1 MDKLTWP
8 LIPAKFKCRQ
18 PIFNARNKR
27 ENHLI
32 MEDRHVVLGKR
43 IKTMRMERR
52 MSQTECAK
60 GIDVAQ
66 SHLSNI
72 ENGRSHV
79 TMENLFSLR
88 DLFNVPFSEFF
99 IDLDREIIENKK
111 KEMGAEVNNSSSNDY
126 GCDDILTLSDLLE
139 AVAFIKEKKGR
150 EKLFREK

>member
-1 MDKLTWP
+1 
-8 LIPAKFKCRQ
+8 
-18 PIFNARNKR
+18 
-27 ENHLI
+27 

-43 IKTMRMERR
+43 IKTMRIERR

-88 DLFNVPFSEFF
+88 DLFDVPFSEFF
-99 IDLDREIIENKK
+99 KDLDKEFIENKK
-111 KEMGAEVNNSSSNDY
+111 KEMGAEVNNFSSINSL
-126 GCDDILTLSDLLE
+126 GDDVLTLSDLLE
-139 AVAFIKEKKGR
+139 AIAFIKEKKGR

>member
-1 MDKLTWP
+1 
-8 LIPAKFKCRQ
+8 
-18 PIFNARNKR
+18 
-27 ENHLI
+27 
-32 MEDRHVVLGKR
+32 MEDRHIVLGKR
-43 IKTMRMERR
+43 IKTMRMERGL
-52 MSQTECAK
+52 SQTECAK

-111 KEMGAEVNNSSSNDY
+111 KEMGAEVNNSSSIDY
-126 GCDDILTLSDLLE
+126 VGDDVLTLSDLLE
-139 AVAFIKEKKGR
+139 AVSYIKKKKALQKLEEK
-150 EKLFREK
+150 

>member
-1 MDKLTWP
+1 
-8 LIPAKFKCRQ
+8 
-18 PIFNARNKR
+18 
-27 ENHLI
+27 

-43 IKTMRMERR
+43 IKDMRIERR

-88 DLFNVPFSEFF
+88 DLFDVPFSEFF
-99 IDLDREIIENKK
+99 KDLDKEIVENKK
-111 KEMGAEVNNSSSNDY
+111 REKGAETTIFSSGNSF
-126 GCDDILTLSDLLE
+126 GDDVLTISDLLE
-139 AVAFIKEKKGR
+139 AVAFIKEKKAL
-150 EKLFREK
+150 KKIADTSLATCHKPH

>member
-1 MDKLTWP
+1 
-8 LIPAKFKCRQ
+8 
-18 PIFNARNKR
+18 
-27 ENHLI
+27 

-43 IKTMRMERR
+43 IKTMRIERR

-88 DLFNVPFSEFF
+88 DLFDVPFYEFF
-99 IDLDREIIENKK
+99 KDLDKEIVENKK
-111 KEMGAEVNNSSSNDY
+111 REMGAKTTIFSSGNSF
-126 GCDDILTLSDLLE
+126 GDDVLTISDLLE
-139 AVAFIKEKKGR
+139 AIAFIKEKKALKKIE
-150 EKLFREK
+150 EK